1 VLESAAPLCWLVTA
15 ATVTVM
21 AAQVALGAAL
31 GAAAATACA
40 TMRPDSC
47 TDAARAGPE
56 PPPPRV
62 PRFEAPY
69 TAVIFSSLRR
79 GSSSSADDG
88 YGEMGAEMAAM
99 AAVQPGYLGVESSRD
114 SNGFGLTVSYWRTAA
129 DALAWKS
136 VARHGLAQQRGRD
149 EWYRYYTT
157 RVATVERCYSHGD

>member
-1 VLESAAPLCWLVTA
+1 
-15 ATVTVM
+15 
-21 AAQVALGAAL
+21 
-31 GAAAATACA
+31 
-40 TMRPDSC
+40 
-47 TDAARAGPE
+47 
-56 PPPPRV
+56 
-62 PRFEAPY
+62 
-69 TAVIFSSLRR
+69 
-79 GSSSSADDG
+79 
-88 YGEMGAEMAAM
+88 MGAEMAAM

>member
-1 VLESAAPLCWLVTA
+1 
-15 ATVTVM
+15 M

-129 DALAWKS
+129 DALAAARQEDQQAA
-136 VARHGLAQQRGRD
+136 VAMAAAVSAHHIDELAALRRQFEQ
-149 EWYRYYTT
+149 
-157 RVATVERCYSHGD
+157 VAA